1 MNVAVI
7 TGASSGMG
15 REFVY
20 AIDKDMELD
29 ELWVIA
35 RREDRLL
42 ELQDK
47 VRSKIRPVVLDLLDR
62 DSLRVFAELLD
73 KEKPCVKVLVNA
85 AGFGLFGTYTEMD
98 MEKQLQIIDLND
110 RALTGMTYI
119 TLPYMPDCAQI
130 YNMGSMSSFQP
141 VPYINVYGASK
152 AYVLSFSKALRVEL
166 CERKIKVMAVCPGWI
181 KTEFFSH
188 AIHDDTVNYFNR
200 YYTAEQVVEKAV
212 KDLKKGKDVSVLG
225 FDDLPLAQ
233 RVRPQLTTIHQ
244 PLKAIV
250 ARSVEFLDR
259 SEIGGVG
266 ASVVVPFE
274 ITERQSCCA
283 LK

>member
-1 MNVAVI
+1 MNIAVI

-20 AIDKDMELD
+20 AVDRDVELD

-47 VRSKIRPVVLDLLDR
+47 VRAKVRPIVLDLLDR
-62 DSLRVFAELLD
+62 NSLSQFKAMLEL
-73 KEKPCVKVLVNA
+73 EQPNVKVLVNA

-98 MEKQLQIIDLND
+98 MEKQLEIIDLND

-119 TLPYMPDCAQI
+119 TLPYMSEGSQI

-152 AYVLSFSKALRVEL
+152 SFVLSFSKALRVEL
-166 CERKIKVMAVCPGWI
+166 CQRDIRVMAVCPGWI
-181 KTEFFSH
+181 QTEFFGH
-188 AIHDDTVNYFNR
+188 AIHDNTVSYFNR
-200 YYTAEQVVEKAV
+200 YYGPKEVIEKAV
-212 KDLKKGKDVSVLG
+212 KDMHRNKPVSILG
-225 FDDLPLAQ
+225 FPEQLQVLAVKLLPTWL
-233 RVRPQLTTIHQ
+233 V
-244 PLKAIV
+244 LKTWCKQQKK
-250 ARSVEFLDR
+250 
-259 SEIGGVG
+259 
-266 ASVVVPFE
+266 PF
-274 ITERQSCCA
+274 
-283 LK
+283 KY

>member
-1 MNVAVI
+1 MNIAVI
-7 TGASSGMG
+7 TGASSGIG

-20 AIDKDMELD
+20 AIDKDVELD

-47 VRSKIRPVVLDLLDR
+47 VRAKIRPIVLDLLDKN
-62 DSLRVFAELLD
+62 SLTQLKAMLEI
-73 KEKPCVKVLVNA
+73 EKPNVKVLVNA

-98 MEKQLQIIDLND
+98 MEKQLEIIDLND

-119 TLPYMPDCAQI
+119 TLPYMSDGGQI

-166 CERKIKVMAVCPGWI
+166 CQRNIKVMAVCPGWI
-181 KTEFFSH
+181 QTKFFSH
-188 AIHDDTVNYFNR
+188 AIHDNTVSYFNR
-200 YYTAEQVVEKAV
+200 YYGPKEVIEKAV
-212 KDLKKGKDVSVLG
+212 KDMHRNKPVSILGLPERLQVFAVKIMPTWFVLKTWCKQQK
-225 FDDLPLAQ
+225 
-233 RVRPQLTTIHQ
+233 
-244 PLKAIV
+244 K
-250 ARSVEFLDR
+250 
-259 SEIGGVG
+259 
-266 ASVVVPFE
+266 PF
-274 ITERQSCCA
+274 
-283 LK
+283 KY

>member
-1 MNVAVI
+1 MKNIAVI
-7 TGASSGMG
+7 SGASSGMG

-20 AIDKDMELD
+20 ALDKEHNFD
-29 ELWVIA
+29 EIWAIA

-42 ELQDK
+42 ELQDN
-47 VRSKIRPVVLDLLDR
+47 VRAKIRPVVLDLLDR
-62 DSLRVFAELLD
+62 ESLTEFKSLLEA
-73 KEKPCVKVLVNA
+73 EKPCVKVLVNA

-119 TLPYMPDCAQI
+119 CLPYMSEGSQI

-166 CERKIKVMAVCPGWI
+166 CQRKIRVMAVCPGWI
-181 KTEFFSH
+181 QTEFFSH

-200 YYTAEQVVEKAV
+200 YYGPKEVIAKAV
-212 KDLKKGKDVSVLG
+212 KDMRRNKPVSVLG
-225 FDDLPLAQ
+225 FPERMQVLAVKLLPTWL
-233 RVRPQLTTIHQ
+233 V
-244 PLKAIV
+244 LKTWCKQQ
-250 ARSVEFLDR
+250 
-259 SEIGGVG
+259 GK
-266 ASVVVPFE
+266 PF
-274 ITERQSCCA
+274 
-283 LK
+283 KY

>member
-1 MNVAVI
+1 MKKIAVI

-35 RREDRLL
+35 RREDRLV
-42 ELQDK
+42 ELQSQ
-47 VRSKIRPVVLDLLDR
+47 VRAKIRPVVLDFLDR
-62 DSLRVFAELLD
+62 SSLDRFKELL
-73 KEKPCVKVLVNA
+73 ENENPTVKVLVNA

-98 MEKQLQIIDLND
+98 MEKQLEIIDLND

-119 TLPYMPDCAQI
+119 TLPYMPDGAQI

-166 CERKIKVMAVCPGWI
+166 CKRNIRVMAVCPGWI
-181 KTEFFSH
+181 QTEFFSH
-188 AIHDDTVNYFNR
+188 AVHDNTVSYFNR
-200 YYTAEQVVEKAV
+200 YYGPKEVIEKAV
-212 KDLKKGKDVSVLG
+212 KDMHRNKAVSILGLPERLQVLG
-225 FDDLPLAQ
+225 VKLLPT
-233 RVRPQLTTIHQ
+233 RFV
-244 PLKAIV
+244 LKTWC
-250 ARSVEFLDR
+250 RQQKK
-259 SEIGGVG
+259 
-266 ASVVVPFE
+266 PF
-274 ITERQSCCA
+274 
-283 LK
+283 KY

>member
-1 MNVAVI
+1 MKTIAVI

-42 ELQDK
+42 ELQPQ
-47 VRSKIRPVVLDLLDR
+47 VRAKIRPVILDLLDR
-62 DSLRVFAELLD
+62 NSLSQFKALLD
-73 KEKPCVKVLVNA
+73 IEKPEVRVLVNA

-98 MEKQLQIIDLND
+98 MEKQLEIIDLND

-119 TLPYMPDCAQI
+119 TLPYMPNGAQI
-130 YNMGSMSSFQP
+130 YNMGSMSSWQP

-152 AYVLSFSKALRVEL
+152 AYVLSFSRALGVEL
-166 CERKIKVMAVCPGWI
+166 EKQGIRVMAVCPGWI

-188 AIHDDTVNYFNR
+188 AIHDNTVNYFNR
-200 YYTAEQVVEKAV
+200 YYGPEQVVAKAL
-212 KDLKKGKDVSVLG
+212 KDMKRGKDASVLG
-225 FDDLPLAQ
+225 FPERMQVRLVKLLP
-233 RVRPQLTTIHQ
+233 VKMVMSTWC
-244 PLKAIV
+244 
-250 ARSVEFLDR
+250 
-259 SEIGGVG
+259 
-266 ASVVVPFE
+266 
-274 ITERQSCCA
+274 RQQG
-283 LK
+283 KK